1 MFEKDFEKLKF
12 MIVRG
17 TTIQEQD
24 NLTKLLTEEN
34 KKEVEEG
41 GIRYV
46 PNGLLQKNSY
56 LSDYKYLPCFLME
69 ECPDDND
76 TNEVLKI
83 SIITPIFGK
92 NTKGVYEHIDTI
104 KILSVYL
111 GKDKKVNRYELFNQ
125 DKLYYFGYNE
135 NKITSFL
142 EEKGGIVGKRTTK
155 YFNILGFPNINHY
168 YDISIDTYYIRS
180 FKAETIW
187 TSFMTN
193 ESTVYHTCDCCYI
206 SKYTFDIINKIFN
219 NLAAF
224 LENPSKF
231 TEFPYCGKII
241 AYLNTN
247 RIFEG
252 NNNDDYHY
260 YGDNLKNLFTIQ
272 PFSVNEILEKIK
284 KYQTKIDNNEIIFKA
299 ILNQDERI
307 LPSFMKAFNYLKDK
321 TENLDEKTK
330 YDLIYR
336 EYHSIT
342 KSSVDFVNNKIVFIS
357 ITLHNNKKANEKGY
371 YCYYF
376 TMNIDRIIVYEN
388 NKKIGFFNTTC
399 GTYKGYNIFNYCY
412 QCVEDAQKMME
423 KIINKNK
430 IDICNI
436 NFIQSKSLGIED
448 KYSDLKNILKDFLG
462 NCQINY
468 SFLQNIMKYFEENKN
483 LKYFLPCLKN
493 YTNELESVTNI
504 SIRDINPIIIVLL
517 LQDNKNCLYDLEK
530 IYKIINNNKVF
541 KNFTLISSYNECA
554 LIGKLSRR
562 NKETQDFYNYYFNLN
577 KRIFNLLLS
586 SKFKNMFLDSLA
598 DIMRYDNVF
607 LNFSG
612 NNEISFLQKML
623 DMLYNDI
630 TNENIKIDS
639 NINYDYK
646 KDLFLR
652 LIYIIKD
659 VITITYIERGYN
671 FNLDKLFICLTS
683 WKKQATGSV
692 LYVRSEYMEYGTY
705 MELQNVL
712 SKYIDYIRMRREIL
726 QKDISYKDNLPLYI
740 NDATKVNEFHDAV
753 VQIQMK
759 VRDKGYSLEDKKYMS
774 IYNKFIYSNEEYSII
789 APKNTNDIRYEGN
802 ILHHCVGSYVKD
814 VLQNVTNI
822 LFLRENNNI
831 NKPFY
836 TIEILNNGDIRQVH
850 GFANSN
856 PTPEVTKFLLEWG
869 EHNNNVNKTT
879 ITNNYR
885 ALCAL

>member
-17 TTIQEQD
+17 TVVEQD
-24 NLTKLLTEEN
+24 NIAKLLTEQN
-34 KKEVEEG
+34 QKEAKEG
-41 GIRYV
+41 GVRYI
-46 PNGLLQKNSY
+46 PYKLLQNNSY
-56 LSDYKYLPCFLME
+56 MSDYKYIPCFLME
-69 ECPDDND
+69 ECQDDND

-92 NTKGVYEHIDTI
+92 NTKRVYEHIDTI

-111 GKDKKVNRYELFNQ
+111 DKDKKVTRYKLFNQ

-142 EEKGGIVGKRTTK
+142 EEKGGILGKRTTK
-155 YFNILGFPNINHY
+155 YFNILGFPNINY
-168 YDISIDTYYIRS
+168 YCDITVDTYYKR
-180 FKAETIW
+180 FFTAETTW
-187 TSFMTN
+187 SNYQT
-193 ESTVYHTCDCCYI
+193 YTCFYI
-206 SKYTFDIINKIFN
+206 SKYTFDTFNKAFN

-224 LENPSKF
+224 LESPAKF
-231 TEFPYCGKII
+231 TEFPYCAKII

-247 RIFEG
+247 RVFEG
-252 NNNDDYHY
+252 DNNDDYHY
-260 YGDNLKNLFTIQ
+260 YGDNLQNLFKTQ
-272 PFSVNEILEKIK
+272 PSSENKILEKIK
-284 KYQTKIDNNEIIFKA
+284 KYQEKINNNEIILKA
-299 ILNQDERI
+299 ILNQDKNI
-307 LPSFMKAFNYLKDK
+307 LPNFVKAFNYLKNK
-321 TENLDEKTK
+321 AENLDKETE
-330 YDLIYR
+330 YNLIYR
-336 EYHSIT
+336 EYNSTT
-342 KSSVDFVNNKIVFIS
+342 KSSVDFVDNKIVFLS
-357 ITLHNNKKANEKGY
+357 LTLYNNKRINEKGCY
-371 YCYYF
+371 YYF
-376 TMNIDRIIVYEN
+376 TMNINKIIIYEN
-388 NKKIGFFNTTC
+388 NKKIVFLNTAC
-399 GTYKGYNIFNYCY
+399 NTYKGYDIFNYYY
-412 QCVEDAQKMME
+412 QSDESNQEIIE

-430 IDICNI
+430 IDFCNI
-436 NFIQSKSLGIED
+436 NFVQSKSLGIED
-448 KYSDLKNILKDFLG
+448 KYSDLKNILKDFAG
-462 NCQINY
+462 NCQIDY
-468 SFLQNIMKYFEENKN
+468 SFLENIMRYFEENKN

-493 YTNELESVTNI
+493 YMDELKSVDNI
-504 SIRDINPIIIVLL
+504 GIRDINPIIIVLL
-517 LQDNKNCLYDLEK
+517 LQDNKNSLYDLEK

-541 KNFTLISSYNECA
+541 KNYTLISSYSECV

-562 NKETQDFYNYYFNLN
+562 DKETQDFYNYYFNLN

-598 DIMRYDNVF
+598 DIMKYENISLTFRN
-607 LNFSG
+607 

-623 DMLYNDI
+623 DMLYDDI
-630 TNENIKIDS
+630 TNR

-659 VITITYIERGYN
+659 VTSIIYIERGYN

-683 WKKQATGSV
+683 WKKQVAGSV
-692 LYVRSEYMEYGTY
+692 LYVRNEYMEYGTY

-712 SKYIDYIRMRREIL
+712 SKYIDYIRMRRGIL
-726 QKDISYKDNLPLYI
+726 QKDNSYKDNLPLYI
-740 NDATKVNEFHDAV
+740 NDITKVNELHDVA

-759 VRDKGYSLEDKKYMS
+759 VKDKGYSLEDKKYTS
-774 IYNKFIYSNEEYSII
+774 VYNKFIYNNEEYSII

-814 VLQNVTNI
+814 VLENVTNI

-856 PTPEVTKFLLEWG
+856 PTPEVAKFLLEWG

-879 ITNNYR
+879 ITDNYR